1 MEYDIYGD
9 IAERTGGDVYI
20 GVVGPVRT
28 GKSTFITKFM
38 EEIVLPN
45 MASDKKTVAV
55 DEMPQS
61 ASGKTVM
68 TTEPKFVPSQ
78 AVKIKVGNKTAKV
91 RLIDCVGY
99 VIKGA
104 LGAEENGKER
114 LILTPWQKNAMPF
127 SEAADLG
134 TKKVICDHSTI
145 GIVVTTDGSFTDIP
159 REAYRTREEEIVK
172 ELKSINKPFIVIFNT
187 KTPDDKATKR
197 TCAELTESYGVSVI
211 PADVLNIKKQ
221 GLEEILGKVL
231 EEFPLRVID
240 LYIPEWM
247 QILGG
252 ESELITKTVSKIK
265 EASKSVFKMKDC
277 RFIEKTFD
285 DSDVFEPVEDTTLD
299 MANGRATLNCK
310 AKNGVFFKALS
321 ETAGEEIGNETSLIS
336 YVKNLSEAKEN
347 YDKIKTALM
356 EAESDGYGIVNA
368 SLNGSVIG
376 EPEVVKKS
384 GQYSVKFKVDSKSLH
399 IIRADV
405 SQEVEPCFGSKEQ
418 CENFVALM
426 EKEGYNATVFG
437 RSVYEIASEE
447 LNKKCMRLP
456 ENIRGKLKRVVQK
469 AVNENKSTMI
479 CFLL

>member
-9 IAERTGGDVYI
+9 IAERTNGDVYI

-45 MASDKKTVAV
+45 MEANKKAVAV

-68 TTEPKFVPSQ
+68 TTEPKFVPSE
-78 AVKIKVGNKTAKV
+78 AVRINIGNKTVKV

-99 VIKGA
+99 LVDGA

-114 LILTPWQKNAMPF
+114 LIVTPWQKTAMPF

-145 GIVVTTDGSFTDIP
+145 GIVVTSDGSFTDIP
-159 REAYRTREEEIVK
+159 REGYRKREEEVVN
-172 ELKSINKPFIVIFNT
+172 ELKCLNKPFIVIFNT
-187 KTPDDKATKR
+187 KTPDDKDTQK
-197 TCAELTESYGVSVI
+197 TCAELSEIYGVAVI
-211 PADVLNIKKQ
+211 PTDVLNIKKD
-221 GLEEILGKVL
+221 GLEAILGKVL

-247 QILGG
+247 QVLGG
-252 ESELITKTVSKIK
+252 ESKLISDTVSKIK
-265 EASKSVFKMKDC
+265 EASKSVSKMKDAS
-277 RFIEKTFD
+277 ILEKTFD
-285 DSDVFEPVEDTTLD
+285 DSDVFEPIEETSLD
-299 MANGRATLNCK
+299 MAIGRAKLNCK
-310 AKNGVFFKALS
+310 VKNGVFFKALS
-321 ETAGEEIGNETSLIS
+321 ETSGEEIGDESSLIS
-336 YVKNLSEAKEN
+336 YVKDLSSAKES
-347 YDKIKTALM
+347 YDKIKSALID
-356 EAESDGYGIVNA
+356 AENDGYGIVNA
-368 SLNGSVIG
+368 SLQKSVVG

-405 SQEVEPCFGSKEQ
+405 SQEIEPVFGSKDQ
-418 CENFVALM
+418 CDNFVALM

-447 LNKKCMRLP
+447 LNKKCLRLP
-456 ENIRGKLKRVVQK
+456 ENMRGKLKRVVQK
-469 AVNENKSTMI
+469 AVNENKSNMFCI
-479 CFLL
+479 LL